1 MMALSL
7 SLAKTETLT
16 IAIPSMVAEDVRHP
30 VMVSVS
36 SIAAAELVAER
47 RSRRAEEV
55 LAIGV
60 RTKTKPR
67 KWRAVST
74 KMKL

>member
-1 MMALSL
+1 MMSLFL
-7 SLAKTETLT
+7 SLAKTVTLM
-16 IAIPSMVAEDVRHP
+16 IATPSMVVEDVLHP
-30 VMVSVS
+30 GMVSAS
-36 SIAAAELVAER
+36 SIAAAELVVER
-47 RSRRAEEV
+47 RSRRAVEV
-55 LAIGV
+55 LVIGV

>member
-1 MMALSL
+1 MMSLFL
-7 SLAKTETLT
+7 SLAKTVTLM
-16 IAIPSMVAEDVRHP
+16 IATPSMVGEDVLHP
-30 VMVSVS
+30 VMVSAS
-36 SIAAAELVAER
+36 SIAAAELVVER
-47 RSRRAEEV
+47 RSRRAVEV
-55 LAIGV
+55 LVIGV